1 MQLNLLRSNEPRLR
15 RALQKQADPWGRQA
29 RRARPAHARACAGT
43 GPRIS
48 ARAAADA
55 RPARAAVLDEKAAAA
70 QALGIYAAEAR
81 AVFAPHVEEA
91 LATLLAMANYFHDDV
106 RPP

>member
-1 MQLNLLRSNEPRLR
+1 VQLNLLRSIEPHLR
-15 RALQKQADPWGRQA
+15 RALQRQADPWGRQA
-29 RRARPAHARACAGT
+29 RRARPAHARAQA
-43 GPRIS
+43 RA